1 MAWDAI
7 IVGAGSAGC
16 VLAARLSEDP
26 HRSVLLLEAGPDYAD
41 LASTP
46 RDIATGNEGGART
59 HDWGYRTEPVG
70 RRRAMAVPR
79 AKVTGGCS
87 ATNATIALR
96 GPPGDYDAWSAQGNP
111 GWSFEDVL
119 PFFCRLEADA
129 AFPGPWHSS
138 DGLVPIRRHTPDA
151 LTGVQEAFVEAC
163 KALGYGWV
171 ADHNAPDA
179 ALGFGPV
186 PLNNRGDVRQSSA
199 LTYLAPA
206 RTRPNLLIRPLVLA
220 DRILFSG
227 NRAVGV
233 QLASPRE
240 TLHADRIILAAGTY
254 GSPAILMRSG
264 IGPAEQL
271 APLGIP
277 VRHDAPVGLTLV
289 DHPLYRMQF
298 AAPGTAPLPEVPAL
312 QMLLTASSA
321 TCASGTL
328 DLHIVAVSRYGSP
341 ESASGAAFRLMPALV
356 KPRSAGRLWL
366 RSADPAA
373 APCIDLGFFTDPAD
387 MPRMIEVMRKARAL
401 ARTPQLAA
409 MVLGEIA
416 PGPAVGDDDE
426 ALANAIH
433 AGILSYHHPV
443 ATCRMGPAH
452 DPGAVVDARGRV
464 HGIEQLWVI
473 DASIMPTIPAA
484 NTNLPTMMVAERCAA
499 WLQ

>member
-1 MAWDAI
+1 MAWDVI
-7 IVGAGSAGC
+7 IVGGGSAGC

-26 HRSVLLLEAGPDYAD
+26 SRSVLLLEAGPDYPD
-41 LASTP
+41 LESTP
-46 RDIATGNEGGART
+46 RAIAVGNEGGART

-96 GPPGDYDAWSAQGNP
+96 GLPGDYDEWSALGNP

-129 AFPGPWHSS
+129 AFSDPWHGR
-138 DGLVPIRRHTPDA
+138 DGPVPIRRHPPETLTAVQDA
-151 LTGVQEAFVEAC
+151 FAGAC
-163 KALGYGWV
+163 EALGYRWV

-179 ALGFGPV
+179 ALGVGPV
-186 PLNNRGDVRQSSA
+186 PLNNTGDVRRSSA
-199 LTYLAPA
+199 LTYLALA
-206 RTRPNLLIRPLVLA
+206 RERPNLLIRPLVLA
-220 DRILFSG
+220 DRILLSG

-233 QLASPRE
+233 QLASPHE
-240 TLHADRIILAAGTY
+240 TLRADTIVLAAGTY

-264 IGPAEQL
+264 IGPAEPL
-271 APLGIP
+271 AALGIP
-277 VRHDAPVGLTLV
+277 VRHDAPVGQTLA

-298 AAPGTAPLPEVPAL
+298 AAPSTAPLPEVPAL
-312 QMLLTASSA
+312 QMLLTASSSS
-321 TCASGTL
+321 CVSGTL
-328 DLHIVAVSRYGSP
+328 DLHIVAVSRYRSP
-341 ESASGAAFRLMPALV
+341 ESPSGAAFRLMPALM
-356 KPRSAGRLWL
+356 KPRSTGRLWL
-366 RSADPAA
+366 RSSDPAA
-373 APCIDLGFFTDPAD
+373 APCIDLGYFTDPAD
-387 MPRMIEVMRKARAL
+387 MARMIEVMRMARAL
-401 ARTPQLAA
+401 ARTPSLAA
-409 MVLGEIA
+409 MVLGEVA
-416 PGPAVGDDDE
+416 PGPTVGDDDE

-443 ATCRMGPAH
+443 ATCRMGPAN

-464 HGIEQLWVI
+464 HGIAQLWVV